1 MRIYIDPMSILNM
14 TLVCEQAND
23 TIQEAAELL
32 NQISS
37 HYDWCCAEKTEID
50 EWIANIKKRM
60 HILQEHS
67 WGYLSAV
74 KEAMETFEQMEN
86 TLVHKFSGMDKVIAD
101 VISATRIHGGA
112 GRAHSRISWRKLA
125 ELISDG
131 QEKASWV
138 AIRAPLERYE
148 QQTIDSEIN
157 ICKFEDLNLES

>member
-1 MRIYIDPMSILNM
+1 MRIYIDPTSILNM

-37 HYDWCCAEKTEID
+37 HSDWCCVEKTEID

-67 WGYLSAV
+67 RGYLSAV
-74 KEAMETFEQMEN
+74 KAAMETFEQMEN
-86 TLVHKFSGMDKVIAD
+86 TLVHKFPGMDKVIAD
-101 VISATRIHGGA
+101 VISATRTHGGA
-112 GRAHSRISWRKLA
+112 GRAHSGISWGKLA

-131 QEKASWV
+131 KEKTSWV
-138 AIRAPLERYE
+138 EIRAPLELYE

>member
-67 WGYLSAV
+67 CGYLSAV
-74 KEAMETFEQMEN
+74 KTAMETLEQTEN
-86 TLVHKFSGMDKVIAD
+86 VLVNRFPDMDKAIAA

-112 GRAHSRISWRKLA
+112 GRAHSRILWRKLA

-138 AIRAPLERYE
+138 EIRAPLERYE